1 MAKKVAE
8 IQNSSIEYMNNTQ
21 DKIAQFT
28 TKMEKDYTH
37 LQDFVDTNS
46 KLLSWAKF
54 EIGKLSSNSAAHLN

>member
-8 IQNSSIEYMNNTQ
+8 IQNSSIDYMNNTQ
-21 DKIAQFT
+21 DKITQFT

-46 KLLSWAKF
+46 KLL
-54 EIGKLSSNSAAHLN
+54 